1 MYIKALELLPVV
13 KAVSNPSSQNMA
25 STMKALRL
33 TREKAGELPVLSLET
48 LPVPTL
54 KPNHLLVKVHASA
67 IQPSDILNSKGSFP
81 FTTFPRV
88 PGRDFSGVVVDGP
101 SSRVGEEVY
110 GTSGFTQ
117 AFTVDG
123 AHAEYILVN
132 ENAVAPKPKNLSF
145 VQAAVVP
152 VPFTTAALALRRA
165 GAKKE
170 DTILVIGAT
179 GAVGSAVVQIARGIG
194 SRVLLA
200 TRKDDGDVNTS
211 KDPELK
217 ALDAVTAGKGID
229 VIVDTVGQPALT
241 RAAVAK
247 LARGGRLAFISA
259 PRSGST
265 ELGVEMLDFYRN
277 EKSLIGVNTLKY
289 PVEEFAE
296 ELKTLA
302 PKFEADVL
310 KGGAA
315 NEWTEVKLEEA
326 VDAYAKASQRGSG
339 KFVVIMG

>member
-1 MYIKALELLPVV
+1 
-13 KAVSNPSSQNMA
+13 MA
-25 STMKALRL
+25 STMKALHLNRP
-33 TREKAGELPVLSLET
+33 KAGEAPTLSLET
-48 LPVPTL
+48 LPIPTL
-54 KPNHLLVKVHASA
+54 QPNHLLIKVHASA

-101 SSRVGEEVY
+101 SSRIGEEVY

-123 AHAEYILVN
+123 AHAEYILVT
-132 ENAVAPKPKNLSF
+132 EDAVAPKPKNLSF
-145 VQAAVVP
+145 AQAAVIP
-152 VPFTTAALALRRA
+152 VPFTTASLALRRA
-165 GAKKE
+165 AAKKE
-170 DTILVIGAT
+170 DTVLVLGAT

-200 TRKDDGDVNTS
+200 TRKDDGDVNTA

-217 ALDAVTAGKGID
+217 ALDAVTAGKGVD
-229 VIVDTVGQPALT
+229 VVVDTVGQPDLT
-241 RAAVAK
+241 RAAVTK
-247 LARGGRLAFISA
+247 LARGGRLAFITA

-277 EKSLIGVNTLKY
+277 EKSLVGVNTLKY

-296 ELKTLA
+296 ELKELT
-302 PKFEADVL
+302 PKFEAGIL
-310 KGGAA
+310 KAGPV
-315 NEWTEVKLEEA
+315 NEWTEVKLEDA
-326 VDAYAKASQRGSG
+326 VDAYAKAGQRGGG
-339 KFVVIMG
+339 KFVVVMR